1 MFYNNTGRNNED
13 SYSESNHCLSSSGS
27 RPSLTGFK
35 LIGQDQNTRARR
47 GIFATGRSSFHTPC
61 FFPVATQA
69 AVKGLSLQQLSEID
83 VDGLLVNAY
92 HLFLRPG
99 SEIVKQAGGLHSF
112 MGFNKTIITDS
123 GGYQIF
129 SLEKLRKVSDE
140 GVKFQSHI
148 DGQAFF
154 LTPEEAIRIQL
165 DLGSDILVPLDECV
179 KYPVSY
185 QDARRAMERSVDW
198 AKRGKDYFDRNNSHN
213 RIFWAIIQGSTYRE
227 LRQECIERLLP
238 LGLKGLCIGGL
249 SVGEPPDL
257 RYNMLS
263 FIDDKVPRETLRY
276 FMGYGKPGD
285 ILEAVSLGADLFD
298 CVVPTRF
305 GRTGT
310 AFTDRG
316 EVTVRNALYSR
327 DTRALDEECSCY
339 TCRNFSRAY
348 LRHLINVKEMAGTQ
362 LVTYHNVFWY
372 KNFMARIREA
382 IDQGRFS
389 GFKRKFLDNFKESED
404 NDN

>member
-1 MFYNNTGRNNED
+1 MFKVVNKDTATYARTGV
-13 SYSESNHCLSSSGS
+13 
-27 RPSLTGFK
+27 FK
-35 LIGQDQNTRARR
+35 TRACEV
-47 GIFATGRSSFHTPC
+47 HTPA

-69 AVKGLSLQQLSEID
+69 TVKGLTQQQLGEID

-99 SEIVKQAGGLHSF
+99 TEIIKKCGGLHSF
-112 MGFNKTIITDS
+112 MGFDKTIITDS

-129 SLEKLRKVSDE
+129 SLERFRKVDDN
-140 GVKFQSHI
+140 GVEFQSHV
-148 DGQAFF
+148 DGSTFF

-179 KYPVSY
+179 KYPTSEK
-185 QDARRAMERSVDW
+185 DARRAMKRSLNW
-198 AKRGKDYFDRNNSHN
+198 AGRGKDYFDKHNENN
-213 RIFWAIIQGSTYRE
+213 RMFWGIIQGSTYKE
-227 LRQECIERLLP
+227 LRGECIEKLLP

-249 SVGEPPDL
+249 SVGEPLDL

-263 FIDDKVPRETLRY
+263 FIHENVPQEQLRY

-285 ILEAVSLGADLFD
+285 ILEAVNLGVDLFD

-310 AFTDRG
+310 AFTNQG
-316 EVTVRNALYSR
+316 EITVRNAAYSQ
-327 DTRALDEECSCY
+327 DTQALDKECSCY

-362 LVTYHNVFWY
+362 LVTYHNLFWY
-372 KNFMARIREA
+372 KNFMVRIREA
-382 IDQGRFS
+382 INEGKFS
-389 GFKRKFLDNFKESED
+389 EFKKESLNRFKESED

>member
-1 MFYNNTGRNNED
+1 MFKII
-13 SYSESNHCLSSSGS
+13 S
-27 RPSLTGFK
+27 
-35 LIGQDQNTRARR
+35 QDQETKART
-47 GIFATGRSSFHTPC
+47 GIFTTTGSSFPTPC

-69 AVKGLSLQQLSEID
+69 TVKGLSPQQLEEIGI
-83 VDGLLVNAY
+83 DGLLVNAY

-99 SEIVKQAGGLHSF
+99 SEIIKKCGGLHSF
-112 MGFNKTIITDS
+112 MGFNKTIIADS

-129 SLEKLRKVSDE
+129 SLEKLRKVSDK
-140 GVKFQSHI
+140 GVEFQSHV
-148 DGQAFF
+148 DGQTFF

-165 DLGSDILVPLDECV
+165 DLGSDIVVPLDECV
-179 KYPVSY
+179 KYPTSY
-185 QDARRAMERSVDW
+185 EDARRAMERSVNW
-198 AKRGKDYFDRNNSHN
+198 AKRGKDYFDKNNKNN
-213 RIFWAIIQGSTYRE
+213 RLFWAIIQGSTYKE
-227 LRQECIERLLP
+227 LREVCIEKLLP

-263 FIDDKVPRETLRY
+263 FIHQKVPSELLRY

-285 ILEAVSLGADLFD
+285 ILEAVSLGVDLFD

-310 AFTDRG
+310 AFTNQG
-316 EVTVRNALYSR
+316 EITVRNAAYSQ
-327 DTRALDEECSCY
+327 DTESLDKECSCY

-348 LRHLINVKEMAGTQ
+348 LRHLINVKEISGIQ

-372 KNFMARIREA
+372 KNFMVRVREA
-382 IDQGRFS
+382 INQGKFS
-389 GFKRKFLDNFKESED
+389 ELKREFLNRFKEAED

>member
-1 MFYNNTGRNNED
+1 MFKII
-13 SYSESNHCLSSSGS
+13 S
-27 RPSLTGFK
+27 R
-35 LIGQDQNTRARR
+35 DQKTKARA
-47 GIFATGRSSFHTPC
+47 GIFTTTRSSFPTPG

-69 AVKGLSLQQLSEID
+69 TVKGLTPAQLEEIGI
-83 VDGLLVNAY
+83 DGLLVNAY

-99 SEIVKQAGGLHSF
+99 TEIIKKCGGLHSF

-129 SLEKLRKVSDE
+129 SLEKLRKVSDK
-140 GVKFQSHI
+140 GVEFQSHV
-148 DGQAFF
+148 DGQTFF

-165 DLGSDILVPLDECV
+165 DLGSDIVVPLDECV
-179 KYPVSY
+179 KYPAPY
-185 QDARRAMERSVDW
+185 EDARRAMERSINW
-198 AKRGKDYFDRNNSHN
+198 AKRGKDYFDKNNKNN
-213 RIFWAIIQGSTYRE
+213 RLFWAIIQGSTYKE
-227 LRQECIERLLP
+227 LREECIEKLLP

-249 SVGEPPDL
+249 SVGEPRDL
-257 RYNMLS
+257 RYNMLL
-263 FIDDKVPRETLRY
+263 FIHKKVPSELLRY

-285 ILEAVSLGADLFD
+285 ILEAVSLGVDFFD

-310 AFTDRG
+310 AFTNEG
-316 EVTVRNALYSR
+316 EITVRNAAYSQ
-327 DTRALDEECSCY
+327 DTQALDKECSCY

-348 LRHLINVKEMAGTQ
+348 LRHLINVKEMSGVQ

-372 KNFMARIREA
+372 KNFMVRIREA
-382 IDQGRFS
+382 INQGKFFE
-389 GFKRKFLDNFKESED
+389 FKKELLNRFKEAED

>member
-1 MFYNNTGRNNED
+1 M
-13 SYSESNHCLSSSGS
+13 
-27 RPSLTGFK
+27 FK
-35 LIGQDQNTRARR
+35 LISQDQQTKARTGVFKTRA
-47 GIFATGRSSFHTPC
+47 SQVHTPS

-69 AVKGLSLQQLSEID
+69 TVKGLTQMQLGEID

-99 SEIVKQAGGLHSF
+99 TEIIKKCGGLHSF
-112 MGFNKTIITDS
+112 MGFDKTIITDS

-129 SLEKLRKVSDE
+129 SLERLRKISDK
-140 GVKFQSHI
+140 GVEFQSHI
-148 DGQAFF
+148 DGDTFF
-154 LTPEEAIRIQL
+154 LTPEEVIRIQL
-165 DLGSDILVPLDECV
+165 DLGSDIVVPLDECV
-179 KYPVSY
+179 KYPTSKR
-185 QDARRAMERSVDW
+185 DAHKAMERSLDW
-198 AKRGKDYFDRNNSHN
+198 ARRGKDYFDKHNENN
-213 RIFWAIIQGSTYRE
+213 RMFWGIIQGSTYKD
-227 LRQECIERLLP
+227 LRDECIEKLLP

-249 SVGEPPDL
+249 SVGEGPDL

-263 FIDDKVPRETLRY
+263 FIDEKVPNDCLRY

-285 ILEAVSLGADLFD
+285 ILEAVSLGVDLFD
-298 CVVPTRF
+298 CVVPTRY

-310 AFTDRG
+310 AFTNQG
-316 EVTVRNALYSR
+316 EITVRNAAYSQ
-327 DTRALDEECSCY
+327 DTEPLDKECSCY

-372 KNFMARIREA
+372 KNFMVRIRDA
-382 IDQGRFS
+382 INQGN
-389 GFKRKFLDNFKESED
+389 FLELKNDFLNRFKEAEK

>member
-1 MFYNNTGRNNED
+1 MFKII
-13 SYSESNHCLSSSGS
+13 S
-27 RPSLTGFK
+27 
-35 LIGQDQNTRARR
+35 QDQETKART
-47 GIFATGRSSFHTPC
+47 GIFTTTRSSFPTPC

-69 AVKGLSLQQLSEID
+69 TVKGLSPQAVEEIG

-99 SEIVKQAGGLHSF
+99 TEIVKKCGGLHSF
-112 MGFNKTIITDS
+112 MGFDKTIITDS

-129 SLEKLRKVSDE
+129 SLEKLRKVSDK
-140 GVKFQSHI
+140 GVEFQSHI
-148 DGQAFF
+148 DGDTFF

-165 DLGSDILVPLDECV
+165 DLDSDIVVPLDECV
-179 KYPVSY
+179 KYPISEK
-185 QDARRAMERSVDW
+185 DARVAMERSLSW
-198 AKRGKDYFDRNNSHN
+198 ASRGKDYFDNHNENN
-213 RIFWAIIQGSTYRE
+213 RMFWGIIQGSTYKE
-227 LRQECIERLLP
+227 LRGECIEKLLF

-249 SVGEPPDL
+249 SVGEPLDL
-257 RYNMLS
+257 RYNMLL
-263 FIDDKVPRETLRY
+263 FIDGKVPDEYLRY

-285 ILEAVSLGADLFD
+285 ILEAVSLGVDLFD

-310 AFTDRG
+310 AFTNQG
-316 EVTVRNALYSR
+316 EITVRNAAYSQ
-327 DTRALDEECSCY
+327 DTESLDKECSCY

-348 LRHLINVKEMAGTQ
+348 LRHLINVKEMAGIQ

-372 KNFMARIREA
+372 KNFMVRIREA
-382 IDQGRFS
+382 INEGKFS
-389 GFKRKFLDNFKESED
+389 EFKKECLNRFKEAED